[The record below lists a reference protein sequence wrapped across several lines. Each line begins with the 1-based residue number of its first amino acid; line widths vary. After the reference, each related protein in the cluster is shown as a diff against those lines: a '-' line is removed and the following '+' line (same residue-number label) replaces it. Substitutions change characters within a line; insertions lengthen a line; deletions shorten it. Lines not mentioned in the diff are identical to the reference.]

1 MSYGYVYKLTYKKN
15 NKIYIGAK
23 TGTKVNLAYYGSG
36 SIWTKEVLNK
46 CNPSTDID
54 REILQW
60 CNTAE
65 ELSDAEKYWIA
76 KYNSTNSDIGYNI
89 LKGGQV
95 PTIKQRQNMS
105 NIIHNGMTNIRKQKI
120 SNGLKKQRQ
129 EVGMS
134 AEHKQHLSDSLK
146 GRNIGCNGDSRSIQV
161 YCIVNNKKYTFH
173 NKIQAAKWWYDN
185 YPFSDIYA
193 TITYTRM
200 ITKSINNLPLTYKSK
215 PINQNI
221 QWFEDTTQLT
231 ENDPVYCIFNNTRY
245 DFKTVESAAEWW
257 FENYPLGKDDYNR
270 LRYITK
276 IHKSIKGFEITYKG
290 FIYNKIKWFRK
301 E

>member
-1 MSYGYVYKLTYKKN
+1 MSYGYVYKLTYNKN

-23 TGTKVNLAYYGSG
+23 TGNKVNLAYYGSG
-36 SIWTKEVLNK
+36 SVWTSEVLNN
-46 CNPSTDID
+46 CNPSTDIV

-60 CNTAE
+60 CDTVE
-65 ELSDAEKYWIA
+65 ELNKAEKYWIN
-76 KYNSTNSDIGYNI
+76 YYDSTNPSIGYNI
-89 LKGGQV
+89 LKGGQL
-95 PTIKQRQNMS
+95 PTLEQRQNMS
-105 NIIHNGMTNIRKQKI
+105 NIIHNGMTKDRKQKI
-120 SNGLKKQRQ
+120 SEGLKKQKRKF
-129 EVGMS
+129 GLS
-134 AEHKQHLSDSLK
+134 NTHKQHLSDSLK
-146 GRNIGCNGDSRSIQV
+146 GRNVGCNGDSRSIQV
-161 YCIVNNKKYTFH
+161 YCVVNNKKYTFH

-221 QWFEDTTQLT
+221 QWFKDTTQLT
-231 ENDPVYCIFNNTRY
+231 KNDPVYCIFNNIRY
-245 DFKTVESAAEWW
+245 DFKTTESAAKWW
-257 FENYPLGKDDYNR
+257 FENYPLGKDEYNS

-276 IHKSIKGFEITYKG
+276 IHKNIKGFDITYKG
-290 FIYNKIKWFRK
+290 FTYDKIKWFRK